1 LLYTALVASRVLMDG
16 AEGCGEGVSRPAL
29 VAAVLTTNLV
39 LMVLPP
45 LLAVLL
51 LAGVV
56 R

>member
-1 LLYTALVASRVLMDG
+1 LLYTALVASRVLDG
-16 AEGCGEGVSRPAL
+16 AEGCGEGVSHPAL
-29 VAAVLTTNLV
+29 VSAVLTANLI

-45 LLAVLL
+45 LLALLL